1 MTTILQVEE
10 SVKKL
15 RTRITQ
21 IKTLKD
27 DRKTQID
34 QNKVKLELL
43 EKRDQLL
50 GDVNK
55 LLQQCNVTSRDYVK
69 EEVEK
74 LTTQALQSIF
84 EDPKLSF
91 TINFVSKRNQIEAE
105 FLLSRGQGSNDD
117 ILYAY
122 GGGVVDVVS
131 ISLRIILSQL
141 LQLKGPLILD
151 EPGKN
156 ISAQF
161 IENFGRFL
169 DEVSRAFNR
178 QIILV
183 THNERL
189 AAFATNRI
197 TVTQTNGVSHAQC
210 APVDVQAV

>member
-1 MTTILQVEE
+1 MTITQIEE

-27 DRKTQID
+27 DRKSQID
-34 QNKVKLELL
+34 QHTLKLQLL
-43 EKRDQLL
+43 ETRDQLL

-74 LTTQALQSIF
+74 LTTQALRSIF
-84 EDPKLSF
+84 EDPTLSF

-105 FLLSRGQGSNDD
+105 FLLSRGSQGSSDD
-117 ILYAY
+117 ILYTY

-131 ISLRIILSQL
+131 ISLRIIISQL

-161 IENFGRFL
+161 IENFGKFL
-169 DEVSRAFNR
+169 DEISRAFNR

-189 AAFATNRI
+189 AGFATNRI
-197 TVTQTNGVSHAQC
+197 TVSQSNGVSYAQC

>member
-1 MTTILQVEE
+1 MTIFQIEE

-27 DRKTQID
+27 DRKAQID
-34 QNKVKLELL
+34 QNKSKLDVL
-43 EKRDQLL
+43 EKRAQLL

-84 EDPKLSF
+84 EDPKLAF

-105 FLLSRGQGSNDD
+105 FLLSRGGQGSNDD
-117 ILYAY
+117 ILYTY
-122 GGGVVDVVS
+122 GGGIVDVVS

-197 TVTQTNGVSHAQC
+197 TVTQVNGESRAQC
-210 APVDVQAV
+210 SPVDVQAV